1 MIKLHFNTPDEF
13 ETLFKSRD
21 IRVTNAIVQSIKE
34 AMQKNKRTAKMF
46 EVSFEN
52 TEFSYEINLPMKQW
66 VMALKNSLDFY
77 HKENLVDEQIDTWQ
91 LLESAKV
98 W

>member
-77 HKENLVDEQIDTWQ
+77 HKENLVNEQIDTRQ
-91 LLESAKV
+91 LLETAKV

>member
-77 HKENLVDEQIDTWQ
+77 HKENLVSEQIDTWQ
-91 LLESAKV
+91 LLETAKV

>member
-1 MIKLHFNTPDEF
+1 
-13 ETLFKSRD
+13 
-21 IRVTNAIVQSIKE
+21 
-34 AMQKNKRTAKMF
+34 MF

>member
-77 HKENLVDEQIDTWQ
+77 HKENLVNEQIDTWQ
-91 LLESAKV
+91 LLETAKA